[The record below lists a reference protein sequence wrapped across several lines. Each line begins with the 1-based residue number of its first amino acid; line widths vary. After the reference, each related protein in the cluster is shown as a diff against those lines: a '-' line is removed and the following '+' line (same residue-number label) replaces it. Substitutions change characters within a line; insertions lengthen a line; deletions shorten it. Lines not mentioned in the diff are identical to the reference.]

1 LERNNIVGAKRETPL
16 FVKVFFWIEKT
27 KDKEEFPIAIL
38 TQQRLFGWDEIEN
51 LGDLDRLRL
60 VLKCM
65 PDEILMRRLERE
77 RGFGC
82 DDYPR

>member
-1 LERNNIVGAKRETPL
+1 M
-16 FVKVFFWIEKT
+16 
-27 KDKEEFPIAIL
+27 
-38 TQQRLFGWDEIEN
+38 
-51 LGDLDRLRL
+51 RL

-82 DDYPR
+82 DDYPVRAMWNGILAGIVFQHSTAESLLRELNRNGQLRFLCGFDKAPTGLAP